1 MLVVHSGSGRSYHR
15 KEPLVS
21 DDRTTVGP
29 LWALDAGSPTV
40 DPEGWVAPTAT
51 VVGRV
56 NIAASS
62 GIWYGAV
69 LRAEFE
75 DITIGEGSNL
85 QDGVAAHVDPGFPL
99 NVGANVS
106 VGHNAVLHGCTIGD
120 GSLVGMGAIVMNGA
134 VIGEGSLVAAGAL
147 VLEGMQVPP
156 RSLVAGVPAKVR
168 RELSD
173 EEVSHCELNAAV
185 YRELLKQHKS
195 ARPI

>member
-1 MLVVHSGSGRSYHR
+1 MT
-15 KEPLVS
+15 EQP
-21 DDRTTVGP
+21 TAQGP
-29 LWALDAGSPTV
+29 LWALDAGGPTV
-40 DPEGWVAPTAT
+40 DPDAWVAPTAT

-75 DITIGEGSNL
+75 DITIDEGSNL

-99 NVGANVS
+99 KVGKNVS

-120 GSLVGMGAIVMNGA
+120 GSLVGMGAVVMNGA

-147 VLEGMQVPP
+147 VLEGTQVPP

-168 RELSD
+168 RELTED
-173 EEVSHCELNAAV
+173 EVNHNGLNAAV
-185 YRELLKQHKS
+185 YRELLKQHRS
-195 ARPI
+195 ARPA